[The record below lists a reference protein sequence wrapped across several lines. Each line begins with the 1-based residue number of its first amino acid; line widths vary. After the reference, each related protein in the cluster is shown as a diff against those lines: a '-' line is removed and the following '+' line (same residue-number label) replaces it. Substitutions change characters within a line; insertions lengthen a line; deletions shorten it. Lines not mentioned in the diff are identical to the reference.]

1 MVPSSSRLVRPLFS
15 CSAIHSPI
23 RFGRNN
29 FQESMKIAHRM
40 DHDKI
45 DWNSFRFMVFD
56 IPTSKKDYN
65 QRYQQLR
72 MASQKRDT
80 FALFISVIYK

>member
-1 MVPSSSRLVRPLFS
+1 
-15 CSAIHSPI
+15 
-23 RFGRNN
+23 
-29 FQESMKIAHRM
+29 MKIAHRM

-72 MASQKRDT
+72 TNSRETSAKLNSLNR
-80 FALFISVIYK
+80 ARAEWEESSLHSSSAIPGV

>member
-1 MVPSSSRLVRPLFS
+1 MVFHFTQCLIPRFLLTIFS
-15 CSAIHSPI
+15 
-23 RFGRNN
+23 RFGRDN

-56 IPTSKKDYN
+56 IPTSKGNY
-65 QRYQQLR
+65 QERYHQLR
-72 MASQKRDT
+72 MT
-80 FALFISVIYK
+80 ISLR